1 MNRNMRTYIKGLLAV
16 ACAAGF
22 ASCED
27 FKDANRAE
35 TVAPIEVSVNLTLDV
50 TNVASTENFTV
61 RFDNYDEDLHIAEEF
76 DGIDAISVD
85 GIIPGIYTVTDVIVF
100 ADDYIRRCL
109 KALGLE
115 GMTEAKYDDG
125 VIKLN
130 IVCNRNKNVIG
141 RNGDTLRSINEL
153 TRSAC
158 FNRFGGHYRIL
169 LNCDGYK
176 ESKYDKFVAIARR
189 YADEVCRTHITA
201 IMDPMTSDE
210 RRIIH
215 QALSDYPNIK
225 TQSLGTGHK
234 RHITIQYTGPE
245 N

>member
-1 MNRNMRTYIKGLLAV
+1 MNKFEGNTEEEAV
-16 ACAAGF
+16 RKACEELGI
-22 ASCED
+22 ED
-27 FKDANRAE
+27 PK
-35 TVAPIEVSVNLTLDV
+35 TL
-50 TNVASTENFTV
+50 
-61 RFDNYDEDLHIAEEF
+61 NYQV
-76 DGIDAISVD
+76 ISVKKSLFSSVVT
-85 GIIPGIYTVTDVIVF
+85 IGIYTITDVIVF

-176 ESKYDKFVAIARR
+176 ESKYDKFVAIARK
-189 YADEVCRTHITA
+189 YANEVRRTHITA

-210 RRIIH
+210 RRIVH
-215 QALSDYPNIK
+215 QALSEYTDIK
-225 TQSLGTGHK
+225 TQSLGTGHE
-234 RHITIQYTGPE
+234 RHITIQYVGPSSKE
-245 N
+245 

>member
-1 MNRNMRTYIKGLLAV
+1 MNKFEGKTEEEAV
-16 ACAAGF
+16 KKACEELGI
-22 ASCED
+22 ED
-27 FKDANRAE
+27 PK
-35 TVAPIEVSVNLTLDV
+35 SL
-50 TNVASTENFTV
+50 
-61 RFDNYDEDLHIAEEF
+61 NYQV
-76 DGIDAISVD
+76 ISVKKSLFSSTVT
-85 GIIPGIYTVTDVIVF
+85 IGIYTITDVIVF

-176 ESKYDKFVAIARR
+176 ESKYDKFVAIARK
-189 YADEVCRTHITA
+189 YANEVRKTHITA
-201 IMDPMTSDE
+201 VMDPMTSDE
-210 RRIIH
+210 RRIVH
-215 QALSDYPNIK
+215 QALSEYTDIK
-225 TQSLGTGHK
+225 TQSLGIGHE
-234 RHITIQYTGPE
+234 RHITIQYIGSDSKE
-245 N
+245 

>member
-1 MNRNMRTYIKGLLAV
+1 MNKFEGKTEEEAV
-16 ACAAGF
+16 KRACEELGI
-22 ASCED
+22 ED
-27 FKDANRAE
+27 PKR
-35 TVAPIEVSVNLTLDV
+35 L
-50 TNVASTENFTV
+50 
-61 RFDNYDEDLHIAEEF
+61 NYQV
-76 DGIDAISVD
+76 ISVKKSLFNSTVT
-85 GIIPGIYTVTDVIVF
+85 IGIYTVTDVIVF

-125 VIKLN
+125 VIKLY